1 MISAIKDSSVKRGRR
16 KSFRVTFAP
25 GTKTEEEQ
33 INNFVKA
40 VESKGPG
47 IDDFCK
53 MIKNLPSKNTSSEKH
68 HDLEAE
74 NISNMIF
81 HLRKTLDN
89 MLEKECNV
97 SEENIR
103 VECERR
109 SSNSSINSVDS
120 AIADCSKTSEYYKEL
135 KAKDEAEQKVQ
146 DELENVNNDTSSS
159 ISSPDTR
166 QKVSDLLKEL
176 DNCIE
181 ELREDDAY
189 SPAEDEACK
198 ILENTLCVKDVFAT
212 GILIASFVQTQTQ
225 VTPLEQQYAILT
237 DDKIYI
243 FESNR
248 SKSPMKYTFSFTTC
262 TNIEK
267 SVYINNALELYGE
280 YNNNSNE
287 KVADKLTLVFSSEEE
302 CNIWI
307 KLLLDIMKTSFT
319 PSTPYPKRTVSL
331 NPPNVNKY
339 AMEMSN
345 DYYNPRQTILSAL
358 CVLEG
363 IERSKT
369 F

>member
-1 MISAIKDSSVKRGRR
+1 MISAIKDSSSKRGRK
-16 KSFRVTFAP
+16 KSLRVTFAP

-68 HDLEAE
+68 HDFESE

-97 SEENIR
+97 SNDVIK
-103 VECERR
+103 VESERR
-109 SSNSSINSVDS
+109 SSNSSIDS
-120 AIADCSKTSEYYKEL
+120 AIADCSKSNEYYKEL
-135 KAKDEAEQKVQ
+135 KAKDEAASCG
-146 DELENVNNDTSSS
+146 DLDNDNI
-159 ISSPDTR
+159 ISSPNTR

-189 SPAEDEACK
+189 TPEEDEACQ
-198 ILENTLCVKDVFAT
+198 ILENTICVKDVFAN
-212 GILIASFVQTQTQ
+212 GILIASFVQTQTP

-237 DDKIYI
+237 DDKIYV
-243 FESNR
+243 FDSNR
-248 SKSPMKYTFSFTTC
+248 SKSQMKYTFSFSSC
-262 TNIEK
+262 SNIEK
-267 SVYINNALELYGE
+267 SVYINNSLELYGD
-280 YNNNSNE
+280 YNNNANE
-287 KVADKLTLVFSSEEE
+287 KVSDVLTLVFSSEEE

-307 KLLLDIMKTSFT
+307 KLLLDIMKTSFA
-319 PSTPYPKRTVSL
+319 PVTPYPKRTVSL
-331 NPPNVNKY
+331 NPPGVNNY
-339 AMEMSN
+339 SMEMSN
-345 DYYNPRQTILSAL
+345 EYYNPRQTILSAL

-363 IERSKT
+363 IEKSKN